1 MAKTNTNLILSWIA
15 LILCFPF
22 GIPALVLAYSVR
34 DLALKIRDD
43 NFDFENLKDI
53 LLKCKKRANWTRGL
67 SITGIVVSTL
77 TGIAVL
83 IWWIL
88 TNTQVQQ
95 ADPADGSPFPSPFDG

>member
-1 MAKTNTNLILSWIA
+1 MIFFCKTNIQ
-15 LILCFPF
+15 
-22 GIPALVLAYSVR
+22 

-53 LLKCKKRANWTRGL
+53 LLKCKTRANWTRGL

-77 TGIAVL
+77 TGARFSTYDSFLSKDLTNKLRILGIAVL

-88 TNTQVQQ
+88 TNTTIEQ
-95 ADPADGSPFPSPFDG
+95 ADPADGSPFPSPFEG